1 LLSNPDFFVKVLKTF
16 YNEGMKTQETPKI
29 HLEKVTW
36 DNYWRVIH
44 LQVSKEQR
52 NFIATN
58 TLSLAHAYLNTTEN
72 VPTWP
77 FAIYFGKKIVGF
89 TLLCYFGDRDSY
101 LEDNPIPFIK
111 SSYHIS
117 RLMIDRRHQRRGY
130 GKEALQQI
138 LEFFR
143 SQPAGPGAYVTL
155 YYEMENEAA
164 KNLYASFGFVEY
176 PESFKE
182 GDEMP
187 AYLKL

>member
-1 LLSNPDFFVKVLKTF
+1 
-16 YNEGMKTQETPKI
+16 MKTQETPKI

-52 NFIATN
+52 NFVATN

-72 VPTWP
+72 IPTWP

-143 SQPAGPGAYVTL
+143 SQPAGPGEYVTL
-155 YYEMENEAA
+155 FYEMA
-164 KNLYASFGFVEY
+164 KWPRSFMHPLASLNIRKV
-176 PESFKE
+176 SKKA
-182 GDEMP
+182 MRCQLTSNCKIS
-187 AYLKL
+187 ANRAK

>member
-1 LLSNPDFFVKVLKTF
+1 
-16 YNEGMKTQETPKI
+16 MKTQETPKI

-111 SSYHIS
+111 SSYHIA
-117 RLMIDRRHQRRGY
+117 RLMIDRHHQRRGY
-130 GKEALQQI
+130 GKEALQQV

-155 YYEMENEAA
+155 YYEMENEVA
-164 KNLYASFGFVEY
+164 KKLYASFGFVEY